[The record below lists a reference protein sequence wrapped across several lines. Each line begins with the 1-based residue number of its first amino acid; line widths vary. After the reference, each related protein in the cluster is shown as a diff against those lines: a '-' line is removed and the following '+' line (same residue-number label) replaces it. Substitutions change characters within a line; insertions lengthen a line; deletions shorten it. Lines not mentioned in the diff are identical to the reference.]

1 MMNNVRDFVEYALD
15 FYGHG
20 MICDINATETEV
32 LRALCVRL
40 VNRPDL
46 EFDGDSFDREM
57 VRDII
62 LEMREAV

>member
-1 MMNNVRDFVEYALD
+1 MMNSVSDFVEYALD
-15 FYGHG
+15 FYGPG
-20 MICDINATETEV
+20 MIYDINATETEV

-46 EFDGDSFDREM
+46 EFDGDSLDREM

-62 LEMREAV
+62 LEMREVV

>member
-1 MMNNVRDFVEYALD
+1 MMNNVSEFVEYALD
-15 FYGHG
+15 FYGPG
-20 MICDINATETEV
+20 MIHDINATETEV

-46 EFDGDSFDREM
+46 EFDGDSLDREM

-62 LEMREAV
+62 IEMRKVV